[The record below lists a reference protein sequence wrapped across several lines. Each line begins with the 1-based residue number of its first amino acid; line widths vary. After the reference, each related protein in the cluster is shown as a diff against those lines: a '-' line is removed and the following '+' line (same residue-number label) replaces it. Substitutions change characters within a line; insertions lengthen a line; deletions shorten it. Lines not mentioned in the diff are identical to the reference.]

1 MPSTFKSGS
10 HLTLVFILEQR
21 PEIDVTLLQT
31 KDRVGGKVDLPVPPH
46 HRAYGT
52 VHGGL
57 REPGPDRN
65 LIEQAQETPL
75 RQ

>member
-31 KDRVGGKVDLPVPPH
+31 KDPVGGKVDLPVPPPT
-46 HRAYGT
+46 T
-52 VHGGL
+52 V
-57 REPGPDRN
+57 RTGPYTAVQESRDR
-65 LIEQAQETPL
+65 IGI
-75 RQ
+75 